1 MQRVSGETGLEALF
15 SGPRRRFF
23 PPELMKIPNKIR
35 DSFYCGLSAYKPT
48 HKSSSRIGAGGR
60 TIGISQI
67 THGGPPMPDETT
79 DHISPRAVFKCSQEL
94 LDAID
99 RTAAASFTTR
109 SNIIRDA
116 VVDRLRRE
124 GVIPSP
130 SLAAG

>member
-1 MQRVSGETGLEALF
+1 
-15 SGPRRRFF
+15 
-23 PPELMKIPNKIR
+23 
-35 DSFYCGLSAYKPT
+35 
-48 HKSSSRIGAGGR
+48 
-60 TIGISQI
+60 
-67 THGGPPMPDETT
+67 MPDETT
-79 DHISPRAVFKCSQEL
+79 DYCSHRAVFKCSQEL

-130 SLAAG
+130 SLAGGPNT